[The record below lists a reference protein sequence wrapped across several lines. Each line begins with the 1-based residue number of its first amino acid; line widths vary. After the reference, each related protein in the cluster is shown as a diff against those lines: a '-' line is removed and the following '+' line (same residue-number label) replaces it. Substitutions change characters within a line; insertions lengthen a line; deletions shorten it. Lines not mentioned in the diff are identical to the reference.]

1 MEPQQNADPLDTNVD
16 DIDLSYPIIPAG
28 IHEFKITKAETKENN
43 AKTGKNLVLTL
54 QATSPKQATNGDT
67 VQNFTL
73 TNNIS
78 LVETEKYFRVDIGKK
93 IAAVAQA
100 AEIRGVKANEVIAN
114 PTMLVGRV
122 VQVKTSISQERTDKE
137 TGRIYE
143 PRSEVHSFVVKK

>member
-1 MEPQQNADPLDTNVD
+1 MNEQQTSDPLDTNVED
-16 DIDLSYPIIPAG
+16 VDLSYPIIPAG
-28 IHEFKITKAETKENN
+28 IHEMKITKAEKKTNG
-43 AKTGKNLVLTL
+43 AKTGENLVLTL
-54 QATSPKQATNGDT
+54 QATSPKQDT
-67 VQNFTL
+67 KGNVVQNFTL

-100 AEIRGVKANEVIAN
+100 AEIRGVKASEILAN

-122 VQVKTSISQERTDKE
+122 VNVKTSVSQERTDKE

-143 PRSEVHSFVVKK
+143 PRSEVHSFVVKR

>member
-1 MEPQQNADPLDTNVD
+1 MNENQNVDPLDTNVD

-28 IHEFKITKAETKENN
+28 IHEFKITKAEKKQNG
-43 AKTGKNLVLTL
+43 AKTGDNLVITL
-54 QATSPKQATNGDT
+54 VATGPKQDTKGATI
-67 VQNFTL
+67 QNFTL

-93 IAAVAQA
+93 IAQVAQA
-100 AEIRGVKANEVIAN
+100 AEVRGVKASEIIAN

-122 VQVKTSISQERTDKE
+122 VQVKTAISQERTDPNS
-137 TGRIYE
+137 GRIYE